1 MYAPCMCIN
10 LLCIAYNQW
19 ISLKLTTIIGENG
32 KRAITF
38 FQQHNFRVVQLE
50 FEKWRPLSK
59 MIPTN
64 LLQHPMSGKPTWLP
78 GYHVIGNTHIV
89 LA

>member
-10 LLCIAYNQW
+10 LLCMAYNKW

-38 FQQHNFRVVQLE
+38 FQQHNFLVVQLE
-50 FEKWRPLSK
+50 FDKWRPLSK

-78 GYHVIGNTHIV
+78 G
-89 LA
+89 